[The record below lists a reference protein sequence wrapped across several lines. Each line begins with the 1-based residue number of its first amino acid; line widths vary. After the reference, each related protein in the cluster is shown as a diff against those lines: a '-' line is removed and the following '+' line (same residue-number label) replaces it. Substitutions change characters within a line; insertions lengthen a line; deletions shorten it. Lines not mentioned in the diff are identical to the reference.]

1 MTKKQE
7 TSRTTFVLA
16 TIIISLLIGFVI
28 GVLLGVAL
36 TKTEINEIKNSQAIK
51 DTQKVIV
58 VCDNQNIWDNRG
70 KIRNFKCEC
79 DNIGC
84 RNFPSKRT
92 CIAGIWVFKN
102 NQTNYIETKITCT
115 EIKV

>member
-1 MTKKQE
+1 MTKKE
-7 TSRTTFVLA
+7 PYSAGFIYFVCVLSLFMG
-16 TIIISLLIGFVI
+16 IIVGVFI
-28 GVLLGVAL
+28 GVLISDEKVD
-36 TKTEINEIKNSQAIK
+36 KVEKECIQYQ
-51 DTQKVIV
+51 QKISV

-70 KIRNFKCEC
+70 KIRSFKCEC

-92 CIAGIWVFKN
+92 CVAGIWLFEN
-102 NQTNYIETKITCT
+102 NKSRFIEETITCT